1 MIKKGVG
8 RGFESLL
15 AYLEKFLTFQKKYD
29 IIIINKKE
37 RKEIEKMAKG
47 WKTIYTNTN
56 TSTGN
61 KSDFK
66 AFDKAI
72 RNTQH
77 LSIDKLKEQG
87 NELYKKKIANEDKL
101 IAAVESGRAT
111 KPEQVE
117 RVNAIKE
124 ARAKAEKSKKKKK
137 DNSGN

>member
-1 MIKKGVG
+1 
-8 RGFESLL
+8 
-15 AYLEKFLTFQKKYD
+15 
-29 IIIINKKE
+29 
-37 RKEIEKMAKG
+37 MAKG
-47 WKTIYTNTN
+47 WKTVYTNTN
-56 TSTGN
+56 RSTGN

-124 ARAKAEKSKKKKK
+124 ARAKAEKSKKK

>member
-1 MIKKGVG
+1 
-8 RGFESLL
+8 
-15 AYLEKFLTFQKKYD
+15 
-29 IIIINKKE
+29 
-37 RKEIEKMAKG
+37 MAKG

-56 TSTGN
+56 TGN

-72 RNTQH
+72 RNTKH
-77 LSIDKLKEQG
+77 LSIDKLKEESI
-87 NELYKKKIANEDKL
+87 ELYKKKIDKEDKL

>member
-1 MIKKGVG
+1 
-8 RGFESLL
+8 
-15 AYLEKFLTFQKKYD
+15 
-29 IIIINKKE
+29 
-37 RKEIEKMAKG
+37 MAKG
-47 WKTIYTNTN
+47 WKTVYTNTN

-77 LSIDKLKEQG
+77 LSINELKEQG
-87 NELYKKKIANEDKL
+87 IELYKKKIAEEDKL

-111 KPEQVE
+111 KPEQIE
-117 RVNAIKE
+117 RVNTIKE
-124 ARAKAEKSKKKKK
+124 ARERAKKSKKKEK

>member
-1 MIKKGVG
+1 
-8 RGFESLL
+8 
-15 AYLEKFLTFQKKYD
+15 
-29 IIIINKKE
+29 
-37 RKEIEKMAKG
+37 MAKG

-56 TSTGN
+56 TGN

-72 RNTQH
+72 RNTKH
-77 LSIDKLKEQG
+77 LSIDKLKEESI
-87 NELYKKKIANEDKL
+87 ELYKKKIDKEDKL

-137 DNSGN
+137 DNSNN